1 MALHGGATP
10 RQNSRTMI
18 LNVRTW
24 HRLVLASVLVFA
36 LSFVCW
42 FLPEGTIK
50 EAVILFGTGF
60 TMFTAALGVV
70 MAVLLVIGRL
80 KMGCPQC
87 GRASKA
93 SFGGDNTLCLEC
105 PECGELFVSFGR
117 MGPLKILGEDSADE
131 AEDDP
136 SEWEENQ
143 KDGAGFKRLMMTP
156 RRHPVAFTL
165 IYAPVVASVVA
176 ASIIHEFIII
186 YVIVPGFWCYA
197 IGAMLVEAIQ
207 RGRIA
212 DNQGSAVRSK
222 QPFRFWLKAGI
233 WILAY
238 LFATWVPIG
247 LALQES
253 GKEAVKSEKKA
264 LPR

>member
-1 MALHGGATP
+1 
-10 RQNSRTMI
+10 MI

-24 HRLVLASVLVFA
+24 HRLVLASVLIFA

-50 EAVILFGTGF
+50 ETVILFGTGF

-87 GRASKA
+87 DRASKA

-117 MGPLKILGEDSADE
+117 MGPLKILGADSADE

-136 SEWEENQ
+136 GEWEENQ
-143 KDGAGFKRLMMTP
+143 KDATGFKRLMMTP
-156 RRHPVAFTL
+156 RRHPVACTL

-176 ASIIHEFIII
+176 ASIIHEFSII

-212 DNQGSAVRSK
+212 DDQGSAVRSK
-222 QPFRFWLKAGI
+222 QPIRFWLKASI
-233 WILAY
+233 WIFGY
-238 LFATWVPIG
+238 LFATWFPIG
-247 LALQES
+247 FALQES
-253 GKEAVKSEKKA
+253 GKEEIKSETRVS
-264 LPR
+264 PRGN